1 MELLKRKKT
10 MNAVVQKFVTA
21 FGMCVITASLCSGCA
36 TGAPPAQSVSF
47 EELNTYQIDCRKKE
61 EQIKFLTSLR
71 RSADDRL
78 FTLDG
83 WFGVNDRIN
92 WVINYHLVY
101 INQYC

>member
-1 MELLKRKKT
+1 
-10 MNAVVQKFVTA
+10 
-21 FGMCVITASLCSGCA
+21 MCVTIVSLCSGCA
-36 TGAPPAQSVSF
+36 TGSPPSQSVTF
-47 EELNTYQIDCRKKE
+47 DELNRYQIDCRKKS
-61 EQIKFLTSLR
+61 EQIAFLNSLR
-71 RSADDRL
+71 RSPDDRL